1 MAFIVEETIYIKME
15 IGGKGPI
22 LRKQM
27 RPNKRRSGYMFHPQ
41 LCLYLIVFLFAFMIG
56 NQIYLLRSVDMSN
69 EYQGVKGTKPQHKID
84 PVQNEEPKNDNQ
96 KDPPSTIT
104 SPTIN
109 PDIKGTKTQNK
120 IDPVQNEEPN
130 NDNQKDPSDVDRSED
145 KVFANIIER
154 SSRSKSACDLE
165 SEGVNEVKKRSALT
179 DVKPLPEFGLA
190 SYIKDTLDKESKS
203 SDWGQCTIPPETMCD
218 VEKVSVIIMAYN
230 DEGLENIVDG
240 FTKGAD
246 AKLWPRRIIGEIIL
260 VWNGPDRKS
269 LESSKKGKWIMN
281 HIKNKEIPMRF
292 FISVEHGL
300 ENNLLNR
307 YHPLVNPKYEA
318 ILFFGEFNVF
328 FTLVSHTIIFPRRR

>member
-1 MAFIVEETIYIKME
+1 ME
-15 IGGKGPI
+15 IGGKGPM

-56 NQIYLLRSVDMSN
+56 NQIYLLRTVDMSN
-69 EYQGVKGTKPQHKID
+69 EYQGIEGSKP
-84 PVQNEEPKNDNQ
+84 
-96 KDPPSTIT
+96 
-104 SPTIN
+104 
-109 PDIKGTKTQNK
+109 QNK
-120 IDPVQNEEPN
+120 IDPVRNKEPN
-130 NDNQKDPSDVDRSED
+130 NDKQKDPSSTISTSTINTDIKGTETRNKIDPLQNKEPNNDRQKHPSGVDRSED

-165 SEGVNEVKKRSALT
+165 NKEVNEGNNRSAMT

-230 DEGLENIVDG
+230 DEGLKNIVDG

-246 AKLWPRRIIGEIIL
+246 AKLWPRNIIGEIIL
-260 VWNGPDRKS
+260 VWNGPDRES
-269 LESSKKGKWIMN
+269 LESSKNGKWIMN

-328 FTLVSHTIIFPRRR
+328 CTLVSHKIIFPRSHVVLNV

>member
-1 MAFIVEETIYIKME
+1 ME
-15 IGGKGPI
+15 IGSKGPI

-27 RPNKRRSGYMFHPQ
+27 RPDKNRRRFMLHPQ
-41 LCLYLIVFLFAFMIG
+41 LCLYSVLFFLALIIG
-56 NQIYLLRSVDMSN
+56 HEIYLLRSVHMTN
-69 EYQGVKGTKPQHKID
+69 EYQG
-84 PVQNEEPKNDNQ
+84 NND
-96 KDPPSTIT
+96 
-104 SPTIN
+104 
-109 PDIKGTKTQNK
+109 TKTRNK
-120 IDPVQNEEPN
+120 IDPVRNKEPN
-130 NDNQKDPSDVDRSED
+130 NDKQKDPSRKFIASRVDRSED

-165 SEGVNEVKKRSALT
+165 NKEVNEGNNRSAMT

-203 SDWGQCTIPPETMCD
+203 SDWGQCMIPPETMCD

-230 DEGLENIVDG
+230 DEGLKNIVDG

-246 AKLWPRRIIGEIIL
+246 AKLWPRNIIGEIIL
-260 VWNGPDRKS
+260 VWNGPDRES
-269 LESSKKGKWIMN
+269 LESSKNGKWIMN

-328 FTLVSHTIIFPRRR
+328 CTLVSHKMIFPRSHVALNV